1 LKAIVLRMLPSA
13 LQPLAA
19 RVEASSIASRL
30 ARGTF
35 WSLIGTVLA
44 RGLSVLASIVVARHL
59 GKEGF
64 GELGIIQST
73 VLNLSVFAA
82 YGLGMTATKH
92 IAEFRSIDPERA
104 GRILALSGATA
115 AVAGAVLAGGL
126 VVCAHWMAERILAAP
141 HLDALLRVGALFLFL
156 SALNGAQTGALAGFE
171 AFRTIARV
179 NLLTGIATFVCMVG
193 GVLLSGLS
201 GAVWGLV
208 ISTAVGWLVAHL
220 AVRQEAARYGVPLS
234 FRGICREIPILRSF
248 SLPAILAS
256 ALFGPVSW
264 VCSAMLVNEPDGYA
278 QMGIFNATNQWFALV
293 MFLPGLLGQVVL
305 PMLAE
310 SVGASDDVRSRRIL
324 QLTVLANAAVVVP
337 LVLVA
342 SLASPWLMSL
352 YGVGFEKAW
361 PVLTISLVTAGLLAL
376 QSPVSQSLNA
386 EGRLWTVFIMNL
398 SWAALF
404 MGMNALLINKGAA
417 GLAMARLVA
426 YLFQS
431 VVVVVLVFR
440 SPVYRRKVRDATI

>member
-1 LKAIVLRMLPSA
+1 MLPSA
-13 LQPLAA
+13 LLPLAR

-35 WSLIGTVLA
+35 WSLVGTVLA
-44 RGLSVLASIVVARHL
+44 RGLSVLASIVVARKL

-92 IAEFRSIDPERA
+92 IAEFRSNDQERA
-104 GRILALSGATA
+104 GRILALSGTTA
-115 AVAGAVLAGGL
+115 AVAGVLLAGGL
-126 VVCAHWMAERILAAP
+126 VVSAPWMAERILAAP
-141 HLDALLRVGALFLFL
+141 HLTGLLRVGALFLFL

-179 NLLTGIATFVCMVG
+179 NLLTGIATFFCIVG
-193 GVLLSGLS
+193 GVLLGGLS

-208 ISTAVGWLVAHL
+208 ISTAIGWLVAHL
-220 AVRQEAARYGVPLS
+220 AVRKEAARFGVPLS
-234 FRGICREIPILRSF
+234 FHGIGREIPILRSF

-256 ALFGPVSW
+256 ALYGPINW
-264 VCSAMLVNEPDGYA
+264 VCSAMLVNQPGGYA
-278 QMGIFNATNQWFALV
+278 QMGLFNATNQWFAMV

-305 PMLAE
+305 PMLSE
-310 SVGASDDVRSRRIL
+310 SMGAGNDVRSRRIL
-324 QLTVLANAAVVVP
+324 QLTVLTNAAVVVP

-352 YGVGFEKAW
+352 YGAGFNTAW
-361 PVLTISLVTAGLLAL
+361 PVLVISLVTAGLLAI
-376 QSPVSQSLNA
+376 QSPVGQSLNA
-386 EGRLWTVFIMNL
+386 EGRLWTVFLMNL
-398 SWAALF
+398 GWAVF
-404 MGMNALLINKGAA
+404 FIGMNMLLINRGAA
-417 GLAMARLVA
+417 GLATARLVA
-426 YLFQS
+426 YMFQCT
-431 VVVVVLVFR
+431 VFAVLVLR
-440 SPVYRRKVRDATI
+440 SSIYGRKVAAATGS